1 MGGEEESSDR
11 PEEASYGGKAV
22 VNTKR
27 ASAGGV
33 GDDDML
39 RWWRVLKVIDRR
51 LRCASPLPPGAFR
64 LGRGTLPHN
73 VLFFHGAPSVA
84 MAMLS
89 LIALQLVFRW

>member
-39 RWWRVLKVIDRR
+39 RWWRVLNVVDRR
-51 LRCASPLPPGAFR
+51 LRIAPVLPSTFGVGAIQIVFLPDLSSAASWIIAMSSFIAPTR
-64 LGRGTLPHN
+64 L
-73 VLFFHGAPSVA
+73 
-84 MAMLS
+84 
-89 LIALQLVFRW
+89 